1 MKRGKF
7 MKKSIFAA
15 LTIFLIGAV
24 NILAQTPVLKPNPAP
39 VVSQS
44 PLPPLSKILEETLKQ
59 SENYRETFKNLL
71 ADELKTFEEFDKKGN
86 SDKKS
91 TVKSSFLVYQ
101 SGRNAKTTAELRNVL
116 EVNGKLIPDSQ
127 KRGEEFL
134 AELDKQTTL
143 ESELKKLEKESSKY
157 DNSWTVYGLTLN
169 EAVSLAPNL
178 RPNFDFKLLGTEN
191 YQGNEVYVVSYQ
203 QTKITPNITVDNK
216 NLSPDQFYLSF
227 GLDLP
232 GSLKKEGVFLRGK
245 LWIDAKTFQI
255 WREEQELTA
264 QIAEPLVILSTIFE
278 YQTSDYGILVPKNI
292 VLTVFNAKK
301 DGNKYYTVKDT
312 TIGFE
317 YSKFRQTNVDV
328 KILDEETE

>member
-1 MKRGKF
+1 
-7 MKKSIFAA
+7 MKKSIFGA
-15 LTIFLIGAV
+15 LTIIFIGAV
-24 NILAQTPVLKPNPAP
+24 SICAQTPVAKPTPPPIYDTIPVAVPNPPA
-39 VVSQS
+39 
-44 PLPPLSKILEETLKQ
+44 LETILTETQKQ
-59 SENYRETFKNLL
+59 TEFYRETFRNLL
-71 ADELKTFEEFDKKGN
+71 ADELKTFEEFYKKGN
-86 SDKKS
+86 SDKKA

-101 SGRNAKTTAELRNVL
+101 SGKNAKTTAELRNVL

-169 EAVSLAPNL
+169 EAVALAPNL

-191 YQGNEVYVVSYQ
+191 YQGNEVYVVSFQ
-203 QTKITPNITVDNK
+203 QTKKSPNITVDNK

-255 WREEQELTA
+255 WREERDLTA
-264 QIAEPLVILSTIFE
+264 QVSQPLVILSTIFE

-292 VLTVFNAKK
+292 VLTVYNAKK
-301 DGNKYYTVKDT
+301 DGSKYYTVKDT

>member
-7 MKKSIFAA
+7 MKKSIFIA
-15 LTIFLIGAV
+15 LTIILTGAL
-24 NILAQTPVLKPNPAP
+24 NIFAQTPLPSPT
-39 VVSQS
+39 
-44 PLPPLSKILEETLKQ
+44 PLPPLSRILEETQKQ
-59 SENYRETFKNLL
+59 SDNYRETFKNLL

-178 RPNFDFKLLGTEN
+178 RPNFDFKFVGTES

-203 QTKITPNITVDNK
+203 QTKKSPNISVDNK
-216 NLSPDQFYLSF
+216 NLSPDEFYLSF
-227 GLDLP
+227 GLNLP
-232 GSLKKEGVFLRGK
+232 GELKKEGVFLRGK
-245 LWIDAKTFQI
+245 LWIDAKTFRI

-264 QIAEPLVILSTIFE
+264 QIAQPLVILSTIFE

-292 VLTVFNAKK
+292 ALTVYNTKK

-328 KILDEETE
+328 KILDEETD

>member
-1 MKRGKF
+1 
-7 MKKSIFAA
+7 MKKSIFGA
-15 LTIFLIGAV
+15 LFIMFIGAI
-24 NILAQTPVLKPNPAP
+24 NIFAQTPSPSPTPPPSLDVILAE
-39 VVSQS
+39 SQ
-44 PLPPLSKILEETLKQ
+44 KQ
-59 SENYRETFKNLL
+59 TDFYRETFKNLL
-71 ADELKTFEEFDKKGN
+71 ADELKTFEEFDKKGV

-101 SGRNAKTTAELRNVL
+101 SGKNSKTTAELRNVL

-169 EAVSLAPNL
+169 EAVALAPNL
-178 RPNFDFKLLGTEN
+178 RPVFDFKLLGMES

-203 QTKITPNITVDNK
+203 QTKKSENIMVDNK
-216 NLSPDQFYLSF
+216 KSSPDQLNLNLSP
-227 GLDLP
+227 DLP

-255 WREEQELTA
+255 WREERELTA
-264 QIAEPLVILSTIFE
+264 QVSQPIVVLSSIFE

-292 VLTVFNAKK
+292 LLTVYNTKK
-301 DGNKYYTVKDT
+301 DGGKYLTVKDT

-328 KILDEETE
+328 KILDEETD

>member
-1 MKRGKF
+1 
-7 MKKSIFAA
+7 MKKSIVIAFTLI
-15 LTIFLIGAV
+15 LTGAFNIF
-24 NILAQTPVLKPNPAP
+24 AQTPLP
-39 VVSQS
+39 S
-44 PLPPLSKILEETLKQ
+44 PTPPPSLETILTEAQKQ

-101 SGRNAKTTAELRNVL
+101 SGKNAKMTAELRNVL
-116 EVNGKLIPDSQ
+116 EVNGKPIPDSQ

-169 EAVSLAPNL
+169 EAVALAPNL
-178 RPNFDFKLLGTEN
+178 RPAFDFKLVGMES
-191 YQGNEVYVVSYQ
+191 YQGTKVYVISYQ
-203 QTKITPNITVDNK
+203 QTKKSPNISVDNK
-216 NLSPDQFYLSF
+216 DLSPDQFYLSF
-227 GLDLP
+227 GLNLP
-232 GSLKKEGVFLRGK
+232 GSLKKDGVFLRGK

-255 WREEQELTA
+255 WRDEQELTA
-264 QIAEPLVILSTIFE
+264 QISQPIVLLSTIFE

-292 VLTVFNAKK
+292 ALTVFNAKK
-301 DGNKYYTVKDT
+301 DGSKYLAQKDT
-312 TIGFE
+312 KINFE
-317 YSKFRQTNVDV
+317 YSKFRQTNVEV
-328 KILDEETE
+328 KILDDETE

>member
-1 MKRGKF
+1 
-7 MKKSIFAA
+7 MKKSIFIA
-15 LTIFLIGAV
+15 LTIFFIGAV
-24 NILAQTPVLKPNPAP
+24 SIFAQTPVVSPTPPSTSNPTP
-39 VVSQS
+39 VVSQTPK
-44 PLPPLSKILEETLKQ
+44 PLLNRILDETQKE

-86 SDKKS
+86 SDKRA

-101 SGRNAKTTAELRNVL
+101 SGKSAKTTAELRNVL

-178 RPNFDFKLLGTEN
+178 RPNFDFKLIGTEN
-191 YQGNEVYVVSYQ
+191 YQGNEIYVVSYQ
-203 QTKITPNITVDNK
+203 QTKKSANISIDNK
-216 NLSPDQFYLSF
+216 NLSPDEFYLSF

-232 GSLKKEGVFLRGK
+232 GALKKEGVFLRGK
-245 LWIDAKTFQI
+245 LWIDTKTFQI

-264 QIAEPLVILSTIFE
+264 QIAQPLVILSTIFE

-292 VLTVFNAKK
+292 ALTVYNTKK
-301 DGNKYYTVKDT
+301 DGGKYMTVKDA

>member
-7 MKKSIFAA
+7 MKKSIFGV
-15 LTIFLIGAV
+15 LTIIFIGTV
-24 NILAQTPVLKPNPAP
+24 SIFAQTPLPAP
-39 VVSQS
+39 TPQ
-44 PLPPLSKILEETLKQ
+44 PPLNRILDETQKQ

-86 SDKKS
+86 PDKKS

-101 SGRNAKTTAELRNVL
+101 SGKNAKTTAELRNVL

-178 RPNFDFKLLGTEN
+178 RPNFDFKLIGTEN

-203 QTKITPNITVDNK
+203 QTKKSPNITVDNK

-264 QIAEPLVILSTIFE
+264 QVSQPLVVLSTIFE

-292 VLTVFNAKK
+292 VLTVYNAKK
-301 DGNKYYTVKDT
+301 DGGKYITVKDT

-328 KILDEETE
+328 KILDEETD